1 MIDTQPS
8 LLTWPAAP
16 TTSGPRTAASDG
28 ERTRATSRER
38 WDAWTTFNANHAR
51 AILEHA
57 RYLVAEAILDGRRPR
72 ISAKALAEWFRATQ
86 RVSFNNSATAGLG
99 EWLAEHED
107 LRPYVERRGVK

>member
-1 MIDTQPS
+1 MTDTQPS
-8 LLTWPAAP
+8 LLTWHAAP

-38 WDAWTTFNANHAR
+38 WDAWAN
-51 AILEHA
+51 EHA
-57 RYLVAEAILDGRRPR
+57 DKLPAVLAEARRRVDVAYAAGIKPR
-72 ISAKALAEWFRATQ
+72 VGAKALGEWI
-86 RVSFNNSATAGLG
+86 SATAGLG

>member
-1 MIDTQPS
+1 MTQPS

-38 WDAWTTFNANHAR
+38 WDAWAKVYAFR
-51 AILEHA
+51 PKAILEHA
-57 RYLVAEAILDGRRPR
+57 RHIVACAIADGRKPR
-72 ISAKALAEWFRATQ
+72 VSAKALVEWFRATF
-86 RVSFNNSATAGLG
+86 RVSIDNSATAGLG

>member
-1 MIDTQPS
+1 MTDTQPS

-38 WDAWTTFNANHAR
+38 WDAWAKFSAHHAR
-51 AILEHA
+51 SILEHA
-57 RYLVAEAILDGRRPR
+57 RYLVAEAILDGRKPR
-72 ISAKALAEWFRATQ
+72 ISAKALVEWFRATY
-86 RVSFNNSATAGLG
+86 RVSINNSATAGLG

>member
-38 WDAWTTFNANHAR
+38 WDAWAN
-51 AILEHA
+51 EHA
-57 RYLVAEAILDGRRPR
+57 DKLPAVLAEARRRVDVAYAAGIKPR
-72 ISAKALAEWFRATQ
+72 VGAKALGEWIRATYL
-86 RVSFNNSATAGLG
+86 VSFNNSATAGLG